1 VKKIG
6 ILIVLSLALAL
17 FSACTHTTDT
27 GVSEPTAPVLER
39 ILGRGELVVGTS
51 GEQPP
56 LTVKTKEGKIIGLDA
71 DIARYM
77 ANSMGVK
84 VRFVAIPFPELL
96 PALEAGKVDMIL
108 SGMTITPKRN
118 LKVAFVGPYYISGK
132 GLLTKIQTVASL
144 KDASSINNPDF
155 TLAALKDSTSQLFV
169 EKLIPRAK
177 LMITRSLDESVNLVI
192 EGKVDALIADY
203 PVCAASAFRHRGKGL
218 AAGEVRFTHE
228 PLGIALP
235 ANDPLLVNL
244 VDNFLKTLKSTGV
257 LAKLED
263 RWFKDGSWVQK
274 LP

>member
-1 VKKIG
+1 
-6 ILIVLSLALAL
+6 
-17 FSACTHTTDT
+17 
-27 GVSEPTAPVLER
+27 
-39 ILGRGELVVGTS
+39 
-51 GEQPP
+51 
-56 LTVKTKEGKIIGLDA
+56 
-71 DIARYM
+71 
-77 ANSMGVK
+77 
-84 VRFVAIPFPELL
+84 
-96 PALEAGKVDMIL
+96 
-108 SGMTITPKRN
+108 MTITPKRN

-155 TLAALKDSTSQLFV
+155 TLAALKDSTSQLFA

-177 LMITRSLDESVNLVI
+177 LIITKGLDEAVNLVI
-192 EGKVDALIADY
+192 EGKVNALIADY

-235 ANDPLLVNL
+235 ANDPLLVNW
-244 VDNFLKTLKSTGV
+244 VDNFLKTLKGTGV

-263 RWFKDGSWVQK
+263 RWFKDGFWVQK